1 MLMRIVRWCGITCL
15 QLFAAILCILCLG
28 ALPRLFKGLQIDLIG
43 FWNTIVFLGGKLLRP
58 GEITFGFRDSRKLF
72 PQIWIHYIE
81 TMIVFLSAF
90 LLSLLIAYVLVV
102 WVLQRSHMKQKVW
115 NGVFLT
121 LESIPDIL
129 LILLSQLLVVIVF
142 QKTGF
147 MPIKLA
153 GIGEERVRLLPI
165 ICLTIPTTLLFIKLL
180 LLRFREEMEKDYS
193 IFAKSKGLS
202 LRHILTH
209 HISRNVLLTT
219 IYYAKT
225 NILFMLSNLYI
236 IEWIFNTYGMFV
248 FVKENSKL
256 EIFTVS
262 LIILYVPL
270 FILFRLLHTFLQ
282 NVIKERV

>member
-1 MLMRIVRWCGITCL
+1 MLMRIVKWCGVTCL
-15 QLFAAILCILCLG
+15 QLVAAILCIICLG

-43 FWNTIVFLGGKLLRP
+43 FWNTIVFLGGKLLQP
-58 GEITFGFRDSRKLF
+58 GEITYGFRDSRKLF
-72 PQIWIHYIE
+72 PQIWIHYFE

-90 LLSLLIAYVLVV
+90 LLSLLIAYILVV
-102 WVLQRSHMKQKVW
+102 WVLQRSHMKQKMW

-121 LESIPDIL
+121 FESIPDIL
-129 LILLSQLLVVIVF
+129 LILLSQLLVVIMF

-147 MPIKLA
+147 MPVKLA
-153 GIGEERVRLLPI
+153 GLGEERIRLLPI

-180 LLRFREEMEKDYS
+180 LLRFKEELEKEYS
-193 IFAKSKGLS
+193 LFAKSKGLS

-262 LIILYVPL
+262 LVILYVPL
-270 FILFRLLHTFLQ
+270 FILFRILHTLLQ
-282 NVIKERV
+282 NLIKERV

>member
-1 MLMRIVRWCGITCL
+1 MLMRIAKWCGVTCL
-15 QLFAAILCILCLG
+15 QLVAAILCIICLG

-43 FWNTIVFLGGKLLRP
+43 FWNTIVFLGGKLLQP
-58 GEITFGFRDSRKLF
+58 SEITYGFRDSRKLF
-72 PQIWIHYIE
+72 PQIWIHYFE

-90 LLSLLIAYVLVV
+90 LLSLLIAYILVV
-102 WVLQRSHMKQKVW
+102 WVLQRSHIKQKMW

-129 LILLSQLLVVIVF
+129 LILLSQLLVVIMF

-153 GIGEERVRLLPI
+153 GLGEERIRLLPI

-180 LLRFREEMEKDYS
+180 LLRFKEELEKEYS
-193 IFAKSKGLS
+193 LFAKSKGLS

-262 LIILYVPL
+262 LVILYVPL
-270 FILFRLLHTFLQ
+270 FILFRILHTLLQ

>member
-1 MLMRIVRWCGITCL
+1 MFMRTAKWCWITCL
-15 QLFAAILCILCLG
+15 QLLAAILCIICLG

-43 FWNTIVFLGGKLLRP
+43 FWNTIVFIGGKLLRP
-58 GEITFGFRDSRKLF
+58 WEITYGFRDSRKLF

-102 WVLQRSHMKQKVW
+102 WVLQRSHMKQKMW

-147 MPIKLA
+147 MPIKPA
-153 GIGEERVRLLPI
+153 GLGEERVRLLPI

-180 LLRFREEMEKDYS
+180 LLRFKEEMEKDYS

-202 LRHILTH
+202 LQHILTH
-209 HISRNVLLTT
+209 HVSRNVLLTT

-262 LIILYVPL
+262 LVILYVPL
-270 FILFRLLHTFLQ
+270 FILFRILHTLLQ
-282 NVIKERV
+282 NVIRERV

>member
-1 MLMRIVRWCGITCL
+1 MDSL
-15 QLFAAILCILCLG
+15 
-28 ALPRLFKGLQIDLIG
+28 
-43 FWNTIVFLGGKLLRP
+43 
-58 GEITFGFRDSRKLF
+58 FRDNVCIYF
-72 PQIWIHYIE
+72 GI
-81 TMIVFLSAF
+81 
-90 LLSLLIAYVLVV
+90 LLSLLIAYLLVV
-102 WVLQRSHMKQKVW
+102 WVLQRSQSKQRMW
-115 NGVFLT
+115 NGIFVV

-129 LILLSQLLVVIVF
+129 IILLSQLLVVIIF

-147 MPIKLA
+147 MPVKLA
-153 GIGEERVRLLPI
+153 GIGEERARLLPI
-165 ICLTIPTTLLFIKLL
+165 ICLTLPTTLLFIKLL
-180 LLRFREEMEKDYS
+180 LLRFREELEKDYS

-202 LRHILTH
+202 LRHILTN

-270 FILFRLLHTFLQ
+270 FILFRLLHTFY
-282 NVIKERV
+282 KM

>member
-1 MLMRIVRWCGITCL
+1 MFMRTAKWCWITCL
-15 QLFAAILCILCLG
+15 QLLAAILCIICLG

-43 FWNTIVFLGGKLLRP
+43 FWNTIVFIGGKLLRP
-58 GEITFGFRDSRKLF
+58 WEITFGFRDSRKLF
-72 PQIWIHYIE
+72 PQIWIHYSE

-102 WVLQRSHMKQKVW
+102 WVLQRSHMKQKMW

-153 GIGEERVRLLPI
+153 GLGEERVRLLPI

-180 LLRFREEMEKDYS
+180 LLRFKEEMEKDYS
-193 IFAKSKGLS
+193 IFTKSKGLS
-202 LRHILTH
+202 LQHILTH
-209 HISRNVLLTT
+209 HVSRNVLLTT

-262 LIILYVPL
+262 LVILYVPL
-270 FILFRLLHTFLQ
+270 FILFRILHTLLQ
-282 NVIKERV
+282 NVIRERV

>member
-1 MLMRIVRWCGITCL
+1 MLMRIVKWWGVTCL
-15 QLFAAILCILCLG
+15 QLVAAILCIICLG

-43 FWNTIVFLGGKLLRP
+43 FWNTIVFLGGKLLQP
-58 GEITFGFRDSRKLF
+58 GEITYGFRDSRKLF

-81 TMIVFLSAF
+81 TMTVFLSAF

-102 WVLQRSHMKQKVW
+102 WLLQRSHLKQRIW

-129 LILLSQLLVVIVF
+129 LILVSQLLVVILF

-147 MPIKLA
+147 MPVKLA
-153 GIGEERVRLLPI
+153 GLGEERIRLLPI
-165 ICLTIPTTLLFIKLL
+165 ICLTIPTTLLFNKLL
-180 LLRFREEMEKDYS
+180 LLRFKEELEKDYS
-193 IFAKSKGLS
+193 LFAKSKGLS
-202 LRHILTH
+202 LQHILTH

-262 LIILYVPL
+262 LVILYVPL
-270 FILFRLLHTFLQ
+270 FILFRILHTLLQ

>member
-43 FWNTIVFLGGKLLRP
+43 FGNTIVFLGGKLLQP
-58 GEITFGFRDSRKLF
+58 GEITYGFRESRKLF

-270 FILFRLLHTFLQ
+270 FILFRVLHTFLQ

>member
-1 MLMRIVRWCGITCL
+1 MLMRIVKWCGVTCL
-15 QLFAAILCILCLG
+15 QLVAAILCIICLG

-43 FWNTIVFLGGKLLRP
+43 FWNTIVFLGGKLLQP
-58 GEITFGFRDSRKLF
+58 GEITYGFRESRKLF

-90 LLSLLIAYVLVV
+90 VLSLLIAYILVV
-102 WVLQRSHMKQKVW
+102 RVLQRSHMKQKMW
-115 NGVFLT
+115 NGFFLT

-129 LILLSQLLVVIVF
+129 LILLSQLLVVIMF

-147 MPIKLA
+147 MPVKLA
-153 GIGEERVRLLPI
+153 GLGEERIRLLPI

-180 LLRFREEMEKDYS
+180 LLRFKEELEKDYS
-193 IFAKSKGLS
+193 LFAKSKGLS

-262 LIILYVPL
+262 LVILYVPL
-270 FILFRLLHTFLQ
+270 FILFRILHTLLQ

>member
-1 MLMRIVRWCGITCL
+1 MRMVKWCGITCL
-15 QLFAAILCILCLG
+15 QLVAAILCILCLG

-43 FWNTIVFLGGKLLRP
+43 FWNTIVFLGGKLLQP
-58 GEITFGFRDSRKLF
+58 GEITYGFRDSRKLF

-90 LLSLLIAYVLVV
+90 LLSLLIAYILVV
-102 WVLQRSHMKQKVW
+102 WVLQRSHMKQKMW
-115 NGVFLT
+115 NGIFLT

-129 LILLSQLLVVIVF
+129 LILLSQLLVVIIF

-153 GIGEERVRLLPI
+153 GLGEERIRLLPI

-180 LLRFREEMEKDYS
+180 LLRFKEELEKDYS
-193 IFAKSKGLS
+193 LFAKSKGLS
-202 LRHILTH
+202 LRYILTH

-262 LIILYVPL
+262 IVILYVPL
-270 FILFRLLHTFLQ
+270 FILFRILHTLLQ

>member
-1 MLMRIVRWCGITCL
+1 MLMRMIKWCGITCL
-15 QLFAAILCILCLG
+15 QLVAAILCIICLG

-43 FWNTIVFLGGKLLRP
+43 FWNTIVFLGGKLLQP
-58 GEITFGFRDSRKLF
+58 GEITYGFRDSRKLF

-90 LLSLLIAYVLVV
+90 LLSLLIAYILVI
-102 WVLQRSHMKQKVW
+102 WVLQRSHMKQKMW
-115 NGVFLT
+115 NGIFLT

-129 LILLSQLLVVIVF
+129 LILLSQLLVVIMF

-153 GIGEERVRLLPI
+153 GLGEERIRLLPI

-180 LLRFREEMEKDYS
+180 LLRFKEELEKDYS
-193 IFAKSKGLS
+193 LFAKSKGLS
-202 LRHILTH
+202 LRYILTH

-262 LIILYVPL
+262 LVILYVPL
-270 FILFRLLHTFLQ
+270 FILFRILHTLLQ

>member
-1 MLMRIVRWCGITCL
+1 MLMRIAKWCGVTCL
-15 QLFAAILCILCLG
+15 QLVAAILCIICLG

-43 FWNTIVFLGGKLLRP
+43 FGNTIVFLGEKILQP
-58 GEITFGFRDSRKLF
+58 GEITYGFRDSRKLF
-72 PQIWIHYIE
+72 PQIWIHYFE

-90 LLSLLIAYVLVV
+90 LLSLLIAYILVV
-102 WVLQRSHMKQKVW
+102 WVLQRSHMKQKMW

-129 LILLSQLLVVIVF
+129 LILLSQLLVVIMF

-147 MPIKLA
+147 MPVKLA
-153 GIGEERVRLLPI
+153 GLGEERIRLLPI

-180 LLRFREEMEKDYS
+180 LLRFKEELEKDYS
-193 IFAKSKGLS
+193 LFAKSKGLS

-262 LIILYVPL
+262 LVILYVPL
-270 FILFRLLHTFLQ
+270 FILFRILHTLLQ

>member
-1 MLMRIVRWCGITCL
+1 MLMRIVKWCGVTCL
-15 QLFAAILCILCLG
+15 QLVAAILCIICLG

-43 FWNTIVFLGGKLLRP
+43 FWNTIVFLGGKLLQP
-58 GEITFGFRDSRKLF
+58 GEITYGFRDSRKLF

-90 LLSLLIAYVLVV
+90 LLSLLIAYILVV
-102 WVLQRSHMKQKVW
+102 WVLQRSHMKQKMW
-115 NGVFLT
+115 NGFFLT

-129 LILLSQLLVVIVF
+129 LILLSQLLVVILF

-147 MPIKLA
+147 MPVKLA
-153 GIGEERVRLLPI
+153 GLGEERIRLLPI

-180 LLRFREEMEKDYS
+180 LLRFKEELEKEYS
-193 IFAKSKGLS
+193 LFAKSKGLS

-262 LIILYVPL
+262 LVILYVPL
-270 FILFRLLHTFLQ
+270 FILFRILHTLLQ

>member
-1 MLMRIVRWCGITCL
+1 MLMRVARWCGITCL
-15 QLFAAILCILCLG
+15 QLFAAILCIICLG

-153 GIGEERVRLLPI
+153 GVGEERVRLLPI

>member
-1 MLMRIVRWCGITCL
+1 MLMRMVKWCGITCL
-15 QLFAAILCILCLG
+15 QLVAAILCILCLG

-43 FWNTIVFLGGKLLRP
+43 FWNTIVFLGGKLLQP
-58 GEITFGFRDSRKLF
+58 GEITYGFRDSRKLF

-90 LLSLLIAYVLVV
+90 LLSLLIAYILVV
-102 WVLQRSHMKQKVW
+102 WVLQRSHMKKKMW
-115 NGVFLT
+115 NGIFLT

-129 LILLSQLLVVIVF
+129 LILLSQLLVVIIF
-142 QKTGF
+142 KKTGF

-153 GIGEERVRLLPI
+153 GLGEERIRLLPI

-180 LLRFREEMEKDYS
+180 LLRFKEELEKDYS
-193 IFAKSKGLS
+193 LFAKSKGLS
-202 LRHILTH
+202 LRYILTH

-248 FVKENSKL
+248 FVKENSRL

-262 LIILYVPL
+262 LVILYVPL
-270 FILFRLLHTFLQ
+270 FILFRILHTLLQ

>member
-1 MLMRIVRWCGITCL
+1 MLMRVAKWCGVTCL
-15 QLFAAILCILCLG
+15 QLVAAVLCIICLG

-43 FWNTIVFLGGKLLRP
+43 FWNTIVFLGGKLLQP
-58 GEITFGFRDSRKLF
+58 GEITYGFRDSRKLF

-90 LLSLLIAYVLVV
+90 LLSLLIAYIIVV
-102 WVLQRSHMKQKVW
+102 WVLQRSHMKQRIW

-129 LILLSQLLVVIVF
+129 LILLSQLLVVILF

-147 MPIKLA
+147 MPVKLA
-153 GIGEERVRLLPI
+153 GLGEEKIRLLPI

-180 LLRFREEMEKDYS
+180 LLRFKEELEKEYS
-193 IFAKSKGLS
+193 LFAKSKGLS

-262 LIILYVPL
+262 LVILYVPL
-270 FILFRLLHTFLQ
+270 FILFRILHTLLQ

>member
-1 MLMRIVRWCGITCL
+1 MLMRMVKWCGITCL
-15 QLFAAILCILCLG
+15 QLVAAILCIICLG

-43 FWNTIVFLGGKLLRP
+43 FWNTIVFLGGKLFQP
-58 GEITFGFRDSRKLF
+58 GEITYGFRDSRKLF

-90 LLSLLIAYVLVV
+90 LFSLLIAYILVV
-102 WVLQRSHMKQKVW
+102 WVLQRSHMKQKMW
-115 NGVFLT
+115 NGIFLT

-129 LILLSQLLVVIVF
+129 FILLSQLLVVIMF

-153 GIGEERVRLLPI
+153 GLGEERIRLLPI

-180 LLRFREEMEKDYS
+180 LLRFKEELERDYS
-193 IFAKSKGLS
+193 LFAKSKGLS
-202 LRHILTH
+202 LRYILTH

-262 LIILYVPL
+262 LVILYVPL
-270 FILFRLLHTFLQ
+270 FMLFRILHTLLQ

>member
-1 MLMRIVRWCGITCL
+1 MGGTCL
-15 QLFAAILCILCLG
+15 QLVASILCIICLG
-28 ALPRLFKGLQIDLIG
+28 ALPRLFKGLQIDLIV
-43 FWNTIVFLGGKLLRP
+43 FWNTIVFLGGKLLQP
-58 GEITFGFRDSRKLF
+58 GEITYGFRDSRKLF
-72 PQIWIHYIE
+72 PQIWTHYIE

-90 LLSLLIAYVLVV
+90 LLSLLIAYILVV
-102 WVLQRSHMKQKVW
+102 WALQRSHMKQRIW

-129 LILLSQLLVVIVF
+129 LILLSQLLVVILF

-147 MPIKLA
+147 MPVKLA
-153 GIGEERVRLLPI
+153 GLGEERIRLLPI

-180 LLRFREEMEKDYS
+180 LLRFKEELEKEYS
-193 IFAKSKGLS
+193 LFAKSKGLS
-202 LRHILTH
+202 LQHILTH

-262 LIILYVPL
+262 LVILYVPL
-270 FILFRLLHTFLQ
+270 FILFRILHTLLQ

>member
-1 MLMRIVRWCGITCL
+1 MRTAKWCWITCL
-15 QLFAAILCILCLG
+15 QLLAAILCIICLG
-28 ALPRLFKGLQIDLIG
+28 ALPRLFKGLQIDLIS
-43 FWNTIVFLGGKLLRP
+43 FWNTIVFIGGKLLRP
-58 GEITFGFRDSRKLF
+58 WEITFGFRDSRKLF
-72 PQIWIHYIE
+72 PQIWIHYSE

-102 WVLQRSHMKQKVW
+102 WVLQRSHMKQKMW

-153 GIGEERVRLLPI
+153 GLGEERVRLLPI

-180 LLRFREEMEKDYS
+180 LLRFKEEMEKDYS

-202 LRHILTH
+202 LQHILTH
-209 HISRNVLLTT
+209 HVSRNVLLTT

-262 LIILYVPL
+262 LVILYVPL
-270 FILFRLLHTFLQ
+270 FILFRILHTLLQ
-282 NVIKERV
+282 NVIRERV

>member
-1 MLMRIVRWCGITCL
+1 MLMRMVKWCGITYL
-15 QLFAAILCILCLG
+15 QLVAAILCIICLG

-43 FWNTIVFLGGKLLRP
+43 FWNTIVFLGGKLLQP
-58 GEITFGFRDSRKLF
+58 GEITYGFRDSRKLF

-90 LLSLLIAYVLVV
+90 LLSLLIAYILVI
-102 WVLQRSHMKQKVW
+102 WVLQRSHMKQKMW
-115 NGVFLT
+115 NGIFLT

-129 LILLSQLLVVIVF
+129 LILLSQLLVVIMF

-147 MPIKLA
+147 MPITLA
-153 GIGEERVRLLPI
+153 GLGEERIRLLPI

-180 LLRFREEMEKDYS
+180 LLRFKEELEKDYS
-193 IFAKSKGLS
+193 LFAKSKGLS

>member
-1 MLMRIVRWCGITCL
+1 MLMRMVKWCGITCL
-15 QLFAAILCILCLG
+15 QLVAAILCILCLG

-43 FWNTIVFLGGKLLRP
+43 FWNTIVFIGGKLLRP
-58 GEITFGFRDSRKLF
+58 WEITFGFRDSRKLF
-72 PQIWIHYIE
+72 PQIWIHYSE

-102 WVLQRSHMKQKVW
+102 WVLQRSHMKQKMW

-153 GIGEERVRLLPI
+153 GLGEERVRLLPI

-180 LLRFREEMEKDYS
+180 LLRFKEEMEKDYS

-202 LRHILTH
+202 LQHILTH
-209 HISRNVLLTT
+209 HVSRNVLLTT

-262 LIILYVPL
+262 LVILYVPL
-270 FILFRLLHTFLQ
+270 FILFRILHTLLQ
-282 NVIKERV
+282 NVIRERV

>member
-1 MLMRIVRWCGITCL
+1 MRMVKWCGITGL
-15 QLFAAILCILCLG
+15 QLVAAILCIICLG

-43 FWNTIVFLGGKLLRP
+43 FWNTIVFLGGKLLQP
-58 GEITFGFRDSRKLF
+58 GEITYGFRDSRKLF

-90 LLSLLIAYVLVV
+90 LLSLLIAYILVV
-102 WVLQRSHMKQKVW
+102 WVLQHSHMKQKMW
-115 NGVFLT
+115 NGIFLT

-129 LILLSQLLVVIVF
+129 LILLSQLLVVIIF

-153 GIGEERVRLLPI
+153 GLGEERIRLLPI

-180 LLRFREEMEKDYS
+180 FLRFKEELEKEYS
-193 IFAKSKGLS
+193 LFAKSKGLS
-202 LRHILTH
+202 LRLILTH

-262 LIILYVPL
+262 LVILYVPL
-270 FILFRLLHTFLQ
+270 FILFRILHTLLK

>member
-1 MLMRIVRWCGITCL
+1 MLMRVAKWCGVTCL
-15 QLFAAILCILCLG
+15 QLVAAILCIICLG

-43 FWNTIVFLGGKLLRP
+43 FWNTIVFLGGKLLQP
-58 GEITFGFRDSRKLF
+58 GEITYGFRDSRKLF
-72 PQIWIHYIE
+72 PQIWTHYIE

-90 LLSLLIAYVLVV
+90 LLSLLIAYILVV
-102 WVLQRSHMKQKVW
+102 WVLQRSHMKQRIW

-129 LILLSQLLVVIVF
+129 LILVSQLLVVILF

-147 MPIKLA
+147 MPVKLA
-153 GIGEERVRLLPI
+153 GLGEERIRLLPI

-180 LLRFREEMEKDYS
+180 LLRFKEELEKDYS
-193 IFAKSKGLS
+193 LFAKSKGLS
-202 LRHILTH
+202 LQHILTH

-262 LIILYVPL
+262 LVILYVPL
-270 FILFRLLHTFLQ
+270 FILFRILHTLLQ

>member
-1 MLMRIVRWCGITCL
+1 MLMRMVKWCGITGL
-15 QLFAAILCILCLG
+15 QLVAAILCIICLG

-43 FWNTIVFLGGKLLRP
+43 FWNTIVFLGGKLLQP
-58 GEITFGFRDSRKLF
+58 GEITYGFRDSRKLF

-90 LLSLLIAYVLVV
+90 LLSLLIAYILVV
-102 WVLQRSHMKQKVW
+102 WVLQRSHMKQKMW
-115 NGVFLT
+115 NGIFLT

-129 LILLSQLLVVIVF
+129 LILLSQLFVVILF

-147 MPIKLA
+147 MPVKLA
-153 GIGEERVRLLPI
+153 GLGEERIRLLPI

-180 LLRFREEMEKDYS
+180 FLRFKGELEKEYS
-193 IFAKSKGLS
+193 LFAKSKGLS

-262 LIILYVPL
+262 LVILYVPL
-270 FILFRLLHTFLQ
+270 FILFRILHTLLK

>member
-1 MLMRIVRWCGITCL
+1 MLMRMIKWCGITCL
-15 QLFAAILCILCLG
+15 QLVAAILCILCLG

-43 FWNTIVFLGGKLLRP
+43 FWNTIVFLGGKLLQP
-58 GEITFGFRDSRKLF
+58 GEITYGFRDSRKLF

-90 LLSLLIAYVLVV
+90 LLSLLIAYILIV
-102 WVLQRSHMKQKVW
+102 WVLQRSHMKQKMW
-115 NGVFLT
+115 NGIFLT

-129 LILLSQLLVVIVF
+129 LILLSQLLVVIIF

-153 GIGEERVRLLPI
+153 GLGEERIRLLPI

-180 LLRFREEMEKDYS
+180 LLRFKEELEKDYS
-193 IFAKSKGLS
+193 LFAKSKGLS
-202 LRHILTH
+202 LRYILSH

-262 LIILYVPL
+262 LVILYVPL
-270 FILFRLLHTFLQ
+270 FILFRILHTLLQ

>member
-1 MLMRIVRWCGITCL
+1 MLMRMVKWCGITGL
-15 QLFAAILCILCLG
+15 QLVAAILCIICLG

-43 FWNTIVFLGGKLLRP
+43 FWNTIVFLGGKLLQP
-58 GEITFGFRDSRKLF
+58 GEITYGFRDSRKLF

-90 LLSLLIAYVLVV
+90 LLSLLIAYILVV
-102 WVLQRSHMKQKVW
+102 WVLQRSHMKQKMW
-115 NGVFLT
+115 NGIFLT

-129 LILLSQLLVVIVF
+129 LILLSQLLVVILF

-153 GIGEERVRLLPI
+153 GIGEERIRLLPI

-180 LLRFREEMEKDYS
+180 IFRFKEELEKEYS
-193 IFAKSKGLS
+193 LFAKSKGLS

-262 LIILYVPL
+262 LVILYVPL
-270 FILFRLLHTFLQ
+270 FILFRILHTLLK

>member
-1 MLMRIVRWCGITCL
+1 MLMRIAKWCGVTCL
-15 QLFAAILCILCLG
+15 QLVAAILCIICLG
-28 ALPRLFKGLQIDLIG
+28 ALPRLFKGLQIDSIG
-43 FWNTIVFLGGKLLRP
+43 FWNTIVLLGEKLLQP
-58 GEITFGFRDSRKLF
+58 GEITYGFRDSRKLF
-72 PQIWIHYIE
+72 PQIWIHYFE

-90 LLSLLIAYVLVV
+90 LLSLFIAYILVV
-102 WVLQRSHMKQKVW
+102 WVLQRSHMKQKMW
-115 NGVFLT
+115 NGIFLT

-129 LILLSQLLVVIVF
+129 LILLSQLLVVIMF

-147 MPIKLA
+147 MPVKLA
-153 GIGEERVRLLPI
+153 GLGEERIRLLPI

-180 LLRFREEMEKDYS
+180 LLRFKEELEKDYS
-193 IFAKSKGLS
+193 LFAKSKGLS

-270 FILFRLLHTFLQ
+270 FILFRILHTLLK
-282 NVIKERV
+282 NVIKERA

>member
-1 MLMRIVRWCGITCL
+1 MLMRIVKWCGVTCL
-15 QLFAAILCILCLG
+15 QLVAAILCIICLG

-43 FWNTIVFLGGKLLRP
+43 FWNTIVFLGGKILQP
-58 GEITFGFRDSRKLF
+58 GEITYGFRDSRKLF
-72 PQIWIHYIE
+72 PQIWIHYFE

-90 LLSLLIAYVLVV
+90 LLSLLIAYILVV
-102 WVLQRSHMKQKVW
+102 WVLQRSHMKQKLW

-129 LILLSQLLVVIVF
+129 LILLSQLLVVILF

-147 MPIKLA
+147 MPVKLA
-153 GIGEERVRLLPI
+153 GLGEERIRLLPI

-180 LLRFREEMEKDYS
+180 LLRFKEELEKEYS
-193 IFAKSKGLS
+193 LFAKSKGLS

-262 LIILYVPL
+262 LVILYVPL
-270 FILFRLLHTFLQ
+270 FILFRILHTLLQ

>member
-1 MLMRIVRWCGITCL
+1 MLMRIVKWCGVTCL
-15 QLFAAILCILCLG
+15 QLVAAILCIICLG

-43 FWNTIVFLGGKLLRP
+43 FWNTIVFLGGKILQP
-58 GEITFGFRDSRKLF
+58 GEITYGFRDSRKLF
-72 PQIWIHYIE
+72 PQIWIHYFE

-90 LLSLLIAYVLVV
+90 LLSLLIAYILVV
-102 WVLQRSHMKQKVW
+102 WVLQRSHMKQKLW

-129 LILLSQLLVVIVF
+129 LILLSQLLVVILF

-147 MPIKLA
+147 MPVKLA
-153 GIGEERVRLLPI
+153 GLGEERIRLLPI

-180 LLRFREEMEKDYS
+180 LLRFKEELEIEYS
-193 IFAKSKGLS
+193 LFAKSKGLS

-256 EIFTVS
+256 EIFAVS
-262 LIILYVPL
+262 LVILYVPL
-270 FILFRLLHTFLQ
+270 FILFRILHTLLQ

>member
-43 FWNTIVFLGGKLLRP
+43 FGNTIVFLGGKLLQP
-58 GEITFGFRDSRKLF
+58 GEITYGFRESRKLF

-248 FVKENSKL
+248 YVKENSKL

>member
-1 MLMRIVRWCGITCL
+1 MLMRVARWCGITCL

-43 FWNTIVFLGGKLLRP
+43 FGNTIVFLGGKLLQP
-58 GEITFGFRDSRKLF
+58 GEITYGFRESRKLF

>member
-1 MLMRIVRWCGITCL
+1 MLMRIAKCCGVTCL
-15 QLFAAILCILCLG
+15 QLVAAILCIICLG

-43 FWNTIVFLGGKLLRP
+43 FWNTIVFLGGKILQP
-58 GEITFGFRDSRKLF
+58 GEITYGFRDSRKLF
-72 PQIWIHYIE
+72 PQIWIHYFE

-90 LLSLLIAYVLVV
+90 LLSLLIAYILVV
-102 WVLQRSHMKQKVW
+102 WVLQRSYMKQKMW

-129 LILLSQLLVVIVF
+129 LILLSQLLVVILF

-147 MPIKLA
+147 MPVKLA
-153 GIGEERVRLLPI
+153 GLGEERIRLLPI

-180 LLRFREEMEKDYS
+180 LLRFKEELEKDYS
-193 IFAKSKGLS
+193 LFAKSKGLS

-262 LIILYVPL
+262 LVILYVPL
-270 FILFRLLHTFLQ
+270 FILFRILHTLLQ

>member
-1 MLMRIVRWCGITCL
+1 MLMRIAKWCGVTCL
-15 QLFAAILCILCLG
+15 QLVAAILCIICLG

-43 FWNTIVFLGGKLLRP
+43 FWNTIVFLGGKILQP
-58 GEITFGFRDSRKLF
+58 GEITYGFRDSRKLF
-72 PQIWIHYIE
+72 PQIWIHYFE

-90 LLSLLIAYVLVV
+90 LLSLLIAYILVV
-102 WVLQRSHMKQKVW
+102 WVLQRSHMKQKMW

-129 LILLSQLLVVIVF
+129 LILLSQLLVVIMF

-147 MPIKLA
+147 MPVKLA
-153 GIGEERVRLLPI
+153 GLGEERIRLLPI

-180 LLRFREEMEKDYS
+180 LLRFKEELEKDYS
-193 IFAKSKGLS
+193 LFAKSKGLS

-262 LIILYVPL
+262 LVILYVPL
-270 FILFRLLHTFLQ
+270 FILFRIVHTLLQ